1 MSISADLCQQ
11 VRQRADCA
19 CEFCGVRE
27 DDAGATLTIDHF
39 QPRSKGGSDA
49 FDNLVYTTVPVVAS
63 ISKIIGR
70 PMPHPYGSGT
80 RAMKILLNILLKRR
94 TGN

>member
-63 ISKIIGR
+63 INKIIGQR
-70 PMPHPYGSGT
+70 MPNRYGSG
-80 RAMKILLNILLKRR
+80 ILAIKNFRNILLKRR
-94 TGN
+94 TGS